1 MQNQMLHMNH
11 HAEWTSTAALAK
23 CGHSWTR
30 DGVKNRPTR
39 LWTSFING
47 PLRYI
52 AFQENVILKLFLA
65 TVCKTVRPMLSDR
78 CPSVLSV
85 LSVCLSVTL
94 VYCGWIK
101 IKQVGFAPGHV
112 VLDGDPPPPKG
123 HNPQFSAHIC
133 YGQMAGWIK
142 MSLRMEVG
150 QDFSLITTVNN
161 SLNTNERTNEVY

>member
-1 MQNQMLHMNH
+1 MCYLLKMIFLCIRYVSLMQNQMLHMNH

-85 LSVCLSVTL
+85 LSVCLSV
-94 VYCGWIK
+94 CD
-101 IKQVGFAPGHV
+101 VG
-112 VLDGDPPPPKG
+112 VLWMDQDQAGRLRPWPRCVRWGPTSPKG
-123 HNPQFSAHIC
+123 AQPPIFGPYLLWPN
-133 YGQMAGWIK
+133 GW
-142 MSLRMEVG
+142 M
-150 QDFSLITTVNN
+150 D
-161 SLNTNERTNEVY
+161 